1 MISFTNLICSDA
13 FWDGGFGW
21 VWVLE
26 KETDG
31 VHCPAARL
39 RLVRLVWLVWLCKK
53 KGEREGIEMV
63 EAGEKMVRDIRE
75 SLEDLNRLILFIV
88 W

>member
-39 RLVRLVWLVWLCKK
+39 RLVRLVWLCKK